1 MGRDS
6 KERKGL
12 RERHDLRKRHD
23 LREEI
28 RLSKRKGTWAMILL
42 SAAVLMLGLSA
53 CSPDAGRAVGTDAEG
68 TDRPGHGSDGNGKK
82 GLGGSDEEG
91 IDEKGKEVSGS
102 YNTEWSYDLS
112 GESADLDRE
121 SADPDGE
128 APRQL
133 KEEELRYFEQYL
145 NQADNYGFLLSEYK
159 TPEYLDLN
167 EVFYSGA
174 SLEQSAMTGE
184 ERDAFLNAVGQTEIM
199 TDMVRLDKKQID
211 AFLLDKTGFTLGQM
225 KTGLGWVYLPQYD
238 RYYTQHGDTNIRSF
252 FCPKG
257 EADGNLYRIWC
268 LSDGYTQFSQEC
280 MVTLKKESSGY
291 QFLSNEIIW
300 DYYGYHKA
308 DASAP
313 TTEALHYNVSA
324 YKRQLKE
331 GAAGGYPA
339 GGYPVDYGL
348 PVFDSDTRYY
358 TREEMRQIS
367 WTPELAAVFRNEIYA
382 RYGYIFKNDIW
393 NDFFSTYI
401 WYSGIYPADKFDAG
415 VFNEYEKANLKLA
428 VEMEQ

>member
-6 KERKGL
+6 KERKG
-12 RERHDLRKRHD
+12 LRKRHD

-28 RLSKRKGTWAMILL
+28 RLSKRKGPWAMILL

-91 IDEKGKEVSGS
+91 IDEKVKEVSES

-112 GESADLDRE
+112 GESAD
-121 SADPDGE
+121 PGGE

-174 SLEQSAMTGE
+174 GLEQSAMTGE

-211 AFLLDKTGFTLGQM
+211 AFLLDKTGLTLDQM

-331 GAAGGYPA
+331 GGAGGYPA

-367 WTPELAAVFRNEIYA
+367 WTPELTAVFRNEIYA
-382 RYGYIFKNDIW
+382 RHGYIFKNDIW

-415 VFNEYEKANLKLA
+415 VFNEYEKENLKLA

>member
-6 KERKGL
+6 KERKG
-12 RERHDLRKRHD
+12 LRKRHD

-28 RLSKRKGTWAMILL
+28 RLSKRKGPWAMILL
-42 SAAVLMLGLSA
+42 SAAVLMLGLPA

-91 IDEKGKEVSGS
+91 IDEKVKEVSGS

-112 GESADLDRE
+112 GESAD
-121 SADPDGE
+121 PGGE

-174 SLEQSAMTGE
+174 GLEQSAMTGE

-211 AFLLDKTGFTLGQM
+211 AFLLDKTGLTLDQM

-367 WTPELAAVFRNEIYA
+367 WTPELTAVFRNEIYA
-382 RYGYIFKNDIW
+382 RHGYIFKNDIW

-415 VFNEYEKANLKLA
+415 VFNEYEKENLKLA

>member
-6 KERKGL
+6 KERKG
-12 RERHDLRKRHD
+12 LRKRHD

-28 RLSKRKGTWAMILL
+28 RLSKRKGPWAMILL

-91 IDEKGKEVSGS
+91 IDEKVKEVSES

-112 GESADLDRE
+112 GESAD
-121 SADPDGE
+121 PGGE
-128 APRQL
+128 APSQL

-159 TPEYLDLN
+159 TPEYLNLN

-174 SLEQSAMTGE
+174 GLEQSAMTGE

-211 AFLLDKTGFTLGQM
+211 AFLLDKTGLTLDQM
-225 KTGLGWVYLPQYD
+225 TTGLGWVYLPQYD

-331 GAAGGYPA
+331 GGAGGYPA

-367 WTPELAAVFRNEIYA
+367 WTPELTAVFRNEIYA
-382 RYGYIFKNDIW
+382 RHGYIFKNDIW

-415 VFNEYEKANLKLA
+415 VFNEYEKENLKLA

>member
-6 KERKGL
+6 KERKG
-12 RERHDLRKRHD
+12 LRKRHD

-28 RLSKRKGTWAMILL
+28 RLSKRKGPWAMILL

-91 IDEKGKEVSGS
+91 IDEKVKEVSGS

-112 GESADLDRE
+112 GESAD
-121 SADPDGE
+121 PGGE

-174 SLEQSAMTGE
+174 GLEQYAMTGE

-211 AFLLDKTGFTLGQM
+211 AFLLDKTGLTLDQM

-367 WTPELAAVFRNEIYA
+367 WTPELTAVFRNEIYA
-382 RYGYIFKNDIW
+382 RHGYSFKNDIW

-401 WYSGIYPADKFDAG
+401 WYSGIYSADKFDAG
-415 VFNEYEKANLKLA
+415 VFNEYEKENLKLA

>member
-6 KERKGL
+6 KERKG
-12 RERHDLRKRHD
+12 LRKRHD

-28 RLSKRKGTWAMILL
+28 RLSKRKGPWAMILL

-91 IDEKGKEVSGS
+91 IDEKVKEVSET

-112 GESADLDRE
+112 GESAD
-121 SADPDGE
+121 PGGE

-159 TPEYLDLN
+159 TPEYLNLN

-174 SLEQSAMTGE
+174 GLEQSAMTGE

-211 AFLLDKTGFTLGQM
+211 AFLLDKTGLTLDQM

-367 WTPELAAVFRNEIYA
+367 WTPELTAVFRNEIYA
-382 RYGYIFKNDIW
+382 RHGYIFKNDIW

-415 VFNEYEKANLKLA
+415 VFNEYEKENLKLA

>member
-6 KERKGL
+6 KERKG
-12 RERHDLRKRHD
+12 LRKRHD

-28 RLSKRKGTWAMILL
+28 RLSKRKGPWAMILL
-42 SAAVLMLGLSA
+42 SAAVLTLGRSA
-53 CSPDAGRAVGTDAEG
+53 CSPDAGTAAGTDAEG

-91 IDEKGKEVSGS
+91 IDEKVKEVSGS

-112 GESADLDRE
+112 GESAD
-121 SADPDGE
+121 PGGE

-174 SLEQSAMTGE
+174 GLEQSAMTGE

-211 AFLLDKTGFTLGQM
+211 AFLLDKTGLTLDQM

-313 TTEALHYNVSA
+313 TTEALHYNVSV

-367 WTPELAAVFRNEIYA
+367 WTPELTAVFRNEIYA
-382 RYGYIFKNDIW
+382 RHGYIFKNDIW

-401 WYSGIYPADKFDAG
+401 WYSGIYSADKFDAG
-415 VFNEYEKANLKLA
+415 VFNEYEKENLKLA